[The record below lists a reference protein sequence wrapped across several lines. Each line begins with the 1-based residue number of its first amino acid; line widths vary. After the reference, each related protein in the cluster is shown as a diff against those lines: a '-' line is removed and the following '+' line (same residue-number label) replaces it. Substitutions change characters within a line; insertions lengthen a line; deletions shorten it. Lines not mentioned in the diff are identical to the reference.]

1 MITTHSETQNR
12 VKLAIIRFGSLVRWD
27 EWGASKLPF
36 VFIAWSIVAIQTPG
50 NTKHVFIL
58 LEMISY
64 TAFFLAFGYVFND
77 WMDRIVDQRAGK
89 LKLIQSFKNWQ
100 VYFVLGTLFLGS
112 IISLLRWLSHLP
124 IGLTVI
130 ACYFFAITYS
140 GTNFRFKER
149 GQWGLF
155 VASLSQRTLPCMLVF
170 FVMGWQDVITPV
182 YLTLTLII
190 GLRWMLAH
198 QLGDLENDKQ
208 SQVKTYATQ
217 KNAAFIKTY
226 MVWVFN
232 LELILVVVL
241 GLALSYPPL
250 WLVYLAYFILS
261 LVFTYASKSTPW
273 QMLQTSSSAYV
284 VLADFYFIYW
294 PLGFALLLSL
304 HSPYMFASLVFLAFL
319 QLRYIR
325 QHISDLKGIYSSRK
339 ENG

>member
-1 MITTHSETQNR
+1 MTTHSEPQNR
-12 VKLAIIRFGSLVRWD
+12 VKLAIIRFSSLVRWD
-27 EWGASKLPF
+27 EWSDSKLPF
-36 VFIAWSIVAIQTPG
+36 IFLAWSIVAIKSPV

-58 LEMISY
+58 LEVFSY

-77 WMDRIVDQRAGK
+77 WMDRVADQRAGK
-89 LKLIQSFKNWQ
+89 LKLIQSLKTWQ
-100 VYFVLGTLFLGS
+100 AYLVLGSLFLGS
-112 IISLLRWLSHLP
+112 IISLLPWLSNMSV
-124 IGLTVI
+124 GLTVV

-140 GTNFRFKER
+140 GTSFRFKER

-155 VASLSQRTLPCMLVF
+155 VASLSQRTLPCMLIF
-170 FVMGWQDVITPV
+170 FLMGWRDVITLI
-182 YLTLTLII
+182 YLALTLII

-198 QLGDLENDKQ
+198 QLGDLENDIQ

-232 LELILVVVL
+232 LELILVIVL
-241 GLALSYPPL
+241 GLVMSYPPL
-250 WLVYLAYFILS
+250 WLVYLVYLILT
-261 LVFTYASKSTPW
+261 LAFTLASKSTPW

-294 PLGFALLLSL
+294 PFGFALLFSL
-304 HSPYMFASLVFLAFL
+304 HSPYMFVFLFFLTFL

-325 QHISDLKGIYSSRK
+325 QHVSDLQWLYSSLK
-339 ENG
+339 VNS